1 METEVTS
8 TGKVPKEIL
17 EFFRSP
23 GGHSLIIKGDAGTG
37 KTTFALQLI
46 EEIFNEQIDY
56 YLSTRVSDEALFRQ
70 FPWLR
75 EKAKNNEILKAGKKF
90 LRKTAPSERDRPVE
104 KRDELSNVT
113 HGLLDALLDA
123 ERAPSVVRTELHKL
137 EGQIESGG
145 IGPEGEDLDIISE
158 DGAIVLDMGAIMPE
172 LDLAY
177 DVVESNLP
185 TRTLIVLDSIEA
197 LSESYGIS
205 APKIMNTLQKD
216 MVEHSNTNIAYVLE
230 SSGKSPL
237 DYLGDGVVSLHIGD
251 LEGRRVRSLVI
262 EKLRGSSVH
271 KWRYLFTLKDGRM
284 NIFEDQSFD
293 WSNARKKRAPQ
304 NEPEASRIS
313 MGHPSLD
320 SIYKGFPKGGLTLI
334 EIGKNVPQDAIA
346 WLENLFVIDHLS
358 RKRGLFWFPQYSL
371 DYDQMDVMIK
381 EQTGVDKL
389 SELLCVLD
397 NGKRSIQEHQ
407 YIKVMEGNDANNDL
421 RLDRLSYGISK
432 AEKPYAALIGFDS
445 LEDLYGKDVMPDI
458 SPFFDSMRRAGH
470 SMIVEATEISSSLPT
485 LAHQAKMHFK
495 IQNID
500 GSVLICGQK
509 PFSPYYHIEFKDED
523 GEHEPILVPMI

>member
-1 METEVTS
+1 MENDSLS

-75 EKAKNNEILKAGKKF
+75 EKARNNEILKAGKKF
-90 LRKTAPSERDRPVE
+90 LRKTAPSDRDRPVD
-104 KRDELSNVT
+104 KRDELADVT
-113 HGLLDALLDA
+113 HGLLSALLDT
-123 ERAPSVVRTELHKL
+123 EKTPSVVRTELHKL

-145 IGPEGEDLDIISE
+145 IGPEGEELDMISE
-158 DGAIVLDMGAIMPE
+158 DGSIVLDIGSIMPE
-172 LDLAY
+172 LDMAY

-230 SSGKSPL
+230 SSGKTPL
-237 DYLGDGVVSLHIGD
+237 DYLGDGVISMHVGEI
-251 LEGRRVRSLVI
+251 EGRRTRMLVI

-271 KWRYLFTLKDGRM
+271 KWKYLFTLKDGRI
-284 NIFEDQSFD
+284 NIFEDQTFD
-293 WSNARKKRAPQ
+293 WSSKRKRR
-304 NEPEASRIS
+304 EPEVESDSSRIS

-320 SIYKGFPKGGLTLI
+320 LVFKGLPRGGLTLI

-371 DYDQMDVMIK
+371 DYDQMDLMLRQQIG
-381 EQTGVDKL
+381 TDRL
-389 SELLCVLD
+389 ADLLCVLD
-397 NGKRSIQEHQ
+397 NGKHSGQDHQ
-407 YIKVMEGNDANNDL
+407 FVKVMEGNDANNDI

-432 AEKPYAALIGFDS
+432 AEKPYVAIIGFDA
-445 LEDLYGKDVMPDI
+445 LEDMYGRDVMPNI
-458 SPFFDSMRRAGH
+458 TPFFDAMRRAGH
-470 SMIVEATEISSSLPT
+470 SLIVEATEISSSIPT
-485 LAHQAKMHFK
+485 LAHQAKMHLK
-495 IQNID
+495 VQNID

-509 PFSPYYHIEFKDED
+509 PFSPYYHIEFVTKDGD
-523 GEHEPILVPMI
+523 REPTLVPMI